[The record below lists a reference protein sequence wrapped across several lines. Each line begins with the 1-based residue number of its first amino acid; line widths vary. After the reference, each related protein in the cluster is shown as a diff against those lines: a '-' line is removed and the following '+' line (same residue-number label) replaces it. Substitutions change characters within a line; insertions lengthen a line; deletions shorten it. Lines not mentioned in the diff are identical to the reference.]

1 MIYSIRILL
10 MLLHE
15 MKPRGFA
22 SVGKEI
28 QNVLNLTL
36 VVELGQCLTPLS
48 GQITH
53 TNTKTRQK
61 LISKCR
67 KMIKFCIFLLC
78 LFLRE

>member
-28 QNVLNLTL
+28 QIVLNLTL

-48 GQITH
+48 GLVTH
-53 TNTKTRQK
+53 TSPTTRQK
-61 LISKCR
+61 LLFKCR
-67 KMIKFCIFLLC
+67 KMIKFCIFL
-78 LFLRE
+78 

>member
-22 SVGKEI
+22 SIGKEI

-48 GQITH
+48 GLVTY
-53 TNTKTRQK
+53 TNPTTRQK
-61 LISKCR
+61 LISMCR
-67 KMIKFCIFLLC
+67 KMIKF
-78 LFLRE
+78 